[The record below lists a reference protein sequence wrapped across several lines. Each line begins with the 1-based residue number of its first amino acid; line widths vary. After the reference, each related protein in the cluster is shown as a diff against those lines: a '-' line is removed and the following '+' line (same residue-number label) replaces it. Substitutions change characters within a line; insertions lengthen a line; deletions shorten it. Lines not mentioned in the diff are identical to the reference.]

1 MAGREAGSPGE
12 LIAGHMDQVKSQWAA
27 SEVAAVTSFQSTV
40 PPRQRPD
47 LPLVSQPCAWR
58 VFCQHLS
65 ATRKDR
71 ACKNQGSVFNI
82 IMTALKTVIITQNE
96 REKRRTSLGKLWGEK
111 TDHTLLFYH
120 HRSLQKLIHFTLGA
134 QPAET
139 WCPNRR
145 SCNPRYRVWGLCGS
159 HPIHMG
165 QDPVPGNPISVLHL
179 QCVLSP
185 RWVPTSELRVLTW
198 LTCGPFSSLHRVAF
212 TWGQAPLCG
221 LLLCVLL
228 SENLWWCHINITA
241 YPLSNPR
248 GHHCLVSPTLSSD
261 NLIHNL
267 IVILYWSTVGFCCLF
282 RCIWTWFSYT

>member
-165 QDPVPGNPISVLHL
+165 QDPEPRDPISALYL

-185 RWVPTSELRVLTW
+185 WRFPMSELGVL
-198 LTCGPFSSLHRVAF
+198 P
-212 TWGQAPLCG
+212 
-221 LLLCVLL
+221 
-228 SENLWWCHINITA
+228 
-241 YPLSNPR
+241 
-248 GHHCLVSPTLSSD
+248 
-261 NLIHNL
+261 
-267 IVILYWSTVGFCCLF
+267 
-282 RCIWTWFSYT
+282 